1 MIRPALVSGTRL
13 GSIGAL
19 SGGREEE
26 LGTTVG
32 REEELGTTEGREEEL
47 GTTGGREE
55 VVDGPLV
62 AVEEEGVALKAPDLN
77 NIMRKSK
84 KKKKK
89 GNYLPGPSYPHITGP
104 GAGTGEP
111 GMAGNPLRAA
121 STSKSRTA
129 AESCVGISWNW
140 RWPGSG
146 PIPPLVYTEGWRG
159 GRFGR
164 AFQYPSNLALVSLL
178 PELKADTAFLSAW
191 FKTFFF

>member
-84 KKKKK
+84 RKKKEIT
-89 GNYLPGPSYPHITGP
+89 YLGHHTHISLVQVQ
-104 GAGTGEP
+104 EQ
-111 GMAGNPLRAA
+111 
-121 STSKSRTA
+121 
-129 AESCVGISWNW
+129 
-140 RWPGSG
+140 GS
-146 PIPPLVYTEGWRG
+146 
-159 GRFGR
+159 
-164 AFQYPSNLALVSLL
+164 LAWLATL
-178 PELKADTAFLSAW
+178 
-191 FKTFFF
+191 